1 MHNFFFWLKDCA
13 FFFYLFFIFC
23 LLGVESLVNLIWSL
37 NLVLK
42 VLWNVCSYIN
52 DLDIIA
58 LIDFTILM

>member
-1 MHNFFFWLKDCA
+1 MLFCFFN
-13 FFFYLFFIFC
+13 LFFIFC

-58 LIDFTILM
+58 LIIDFTILM

>member
-1 MHNFFFWLKDCA
+1 MLFCFFN
-13 FFFYLFFIFC
+13 LFFIFC
-23 LLGVESLVNLIWSL
+23 LLGVESLVNLIGSL

-58 LIDFTILM
+58 LIIDFTILM

>member
-1 MHNFFFWLKDCA
+1 MLFCFFN
-13 FFFYLFFIFC
+13 LFFIFC

>member
-1 MHNFFFWLKDCA
+1 MHNFFFLVKRLC

-23 LLGVESLVNLIWSL
+23 LLDVESLINLIWSL